1 MLQLQSSGLAAVDFF
16 TEIDHQYGVEE
27 EGLLPEIEGV
37 VIPEVHFKLTEEH
50 YRRLS
55 MKLIVSAQ
63 VKTMQQISMSKL

>member
-1 MLQLQSSGLAAVDFF
+1 MLQLQSSGLAAVGFF
-16 TEIDHQYGVEE
+16 TEIDHQYGVE